1 MYKLLAKIWGLFKS
15 NYKWHILWL
24 FHDKFMIGVSGVIF
38 DTNYNVL
45 LLKHR
50 FWKKDSWGLPSGY
63 IQKREKLEDA
73 IKREVLEE
81 TKLNVTIGKLLNL
94 NSGFKL
100 RLECSYVGHCD
111 DVSLLNVNS
120 DEVLEAK
127 FFPTDNLPEGLL
139 ENHVKLIQLAVQQQK
154 N

>member
-1 MYKLLAKIWGLFKS
+1 
-15 NYKWHILWL
+15 
-24 FHDKFMIGVSGVIF
+24 MIGVSGVIF
-38 DTNYNVL
+38 DRNGSVL

-73 IKREVLEE
+73 VKREVLEE
-81 TKLNVTIGKLLNL
+81 TGLSVRIGSLLNL

-100 RLECSYVGHCD
+100 RIECSYVGYCED
-111 DVSLLNVNS
+111 SSALSINN

-127 FFPTDNLPEGLL
+127 FFPVNELPKGLL
-139 ENHVKLIQLAVQQQK
+139 ESHISIIQIAVQQQK